1 MNIILK
7 NKWVVLAFRVMLGGI
22 FLAASIS
29 KILDRSG
36 FVSTVVAY
44 DLIPRTLA
52 EVYGWVIPWV
62 ELYIGC
68 SLVLGVLPRVSAAM
82 SIPLVISFAVA
93 SSYALEKFPGSICG
107 CFGSFI
113 ALSHPVSL
121 TIDGVMFLLALA
133 ILVNKQPE
141 FLTIGQ
147 VFDQVNP
154 SYRGK
159 MKVRYYAS
167 LIGLVALAMLGT
179 ALISYGV
186 ESLTSRVDTGN
197 NTEEVVNITA
207 PLADRVSIPL
217 KEGKPVLLY
226 VFAEGC
232 SSCETAE
239 PIIEELAGDYSA
251 TVAYIKID
259 YYQYSAQ
266 VLEMGIK
273 TTPTVWVIIRQNPDG
288 SFTLANRFDG
298 SLEREEL
305 RSALDSAVKLLR

>member
-7 NKWVVLAFRVMLGGI
+7 NKWVVLAFRVILGGI

-36 FVSTVVAY
+36 FVSTVVGY
-44 DLIPRTLA
+44 ELIPRTLA

-93 SSYALEKFPGSICG
+93 SSYALEKFPDSICG

-121 TIDGVMFLLALA
+121 TIDGIMFLLALA
-133 ILVNKQPE
+133 ILVNKNTE
-141 FLTIGQ
+141 FVTIGQ
-147 VFDQVNP
+147 WFNRLNP
-154 SYRGK
+154 SFRRDK
-159 MKVRYYAS
+159 KVRYYTN
-167 LIGLVALAMLGT
+167 LLGVMVLAMLSIV
-179 ALISYGV
+179 LVSYGI
-186 ESLTSRVDTGN
+186 ESLMLKTATNSWS
-197 NTEEVVNITA
+197 EERANILS
-207 PLADRVSIPL
+207 PLAEKVSEQL

>member
-1 MNIILK
+1 MNTTLK
-7 NKWVVLAFRVMLGGI
+7 NKWVVLAFRVILGGI

-29 KILDRSG
+29 KILDLNG

-44 DLIPRTLA
+44 DLIPRALA
-52 EVYGWVIPWV
+52 EIYGWVIPWV
-62 ELYIGC
+62 ELYLGC
-68 SLVLGVLPRVSAAM
+68 SLILGILPRLSAGL
-82 SIPLVISFAVA
+82 SIPLTISFAIA
-93 SSYALEKFPGSICG
+93 SSYALEKFPDSVCG

-121 TIDGVMFLLALA
+121 AIDGVMFLLALA
-133 ILVNKQPE
+133 ILANKQPE
-141 FLTIGQ
+141 LLTIGQ
-147 VFDQVNP
+147 LLNRLNP
-154 SYRGK
+154 GYRNK
-159 MKVRYYAS
+159 SIPRYYAS

-186 ESLTSRVDTGN
+186 ESLTSQADAGN
-197 NTEEVVNITA
+197 NTEEVVNIPA

-232 SSCETAE
+232 SSCEAAE
-239 PIIEELAGDYSA
+239 PFIEELAGDYSA

-273 TTPTVWVIIRQNPDG
+273 TTPTVWVITRQNPDG
-288 SFTLANRFDG
+288 SFTLVKRFDG
-298 SLEREEL
+298 AVEREEL
-305 RSALDSAVKLLR
+305 KSALDGAVKLLR